1 MSGVKEKGVE
11 VMEIKGVGDSFQKGL
26 TCTSKIKENNSFQ
39 RLLDA
44 KLSDVGGVASCAPS
58 ASRRELLEQ
67 SETMLTL
74 LDGFARDLSNAGR
87 TLKDMEPLVKT
98 IETELVKLESSAEK
112 ADGRLKGFLNHLA
125 VTGEVAVL
133 KFHRGDFV

>member
-1 MSGVKEKGVE
+1 MSGVKEKGVGA
-11 VMEIKGVGDSFQKGL
+11 MEIKGVGDSFQKGL
-26 TCTSKIKENNSFQ
+26 TCTGKIKENNNFQ

-58 ASRRELLEQ
+58 ASRRELMEQ
-67 SETMLTL
+67 GETMLSL

-87 TLKDMEPLVKT
+87 TLKEIEPLVKT
-98 IETELVKLESSAEK
+98 IEKELVRLESSAEK

>member
-1 MSGVKEKGVE
+1 
-11 VMEIKGVGDSFQKGL
+11 MEIKGVADSFQKEL
-26 TCTSKIKENNSFQ
+26 TCTRRIKENTDFQ
-39 RLLDA
+39 RLLNT
-44 KLSDVGGVASCAPS
+44 KLSDVGGEAFCVSS
-58 ASRRELLEQ
+58 ASRWGLLEQ
-67 SETMLTL
+67 GETMLTL

>member
-1 MSGVKEKGVE
+1 
-11 VMEIKGVGDSFQKGL
+11 MEIKGVGDTFQKGL
-26 TCTSKIKENNSFQ
+26 TCAAKMKENNTFQ

-44 KLSDVGGVASCAPS
+44 KLSGAGGVAACAPS

-67 SETMLTL
+67 GETMLSL
-74 LDGFARDLSNAGR
+74 LDGFARDLSNEGR
-87 TLKDMEPLVKT
+87 TLKEIEPVVKT
-98 IETELVKLESSAEK
+98 IEKELVKLELSAEK

>member
-1 MSGVKEKGVE
+1 
-11 VMEIKGVGDSFQKGL
+11 MEIKGVGDSFQKGL
-26 TCTSKIKENNSFQ
+26 TCTGKIKENNNFQ

-58 ASRRELLEQ
+58 ASRRELMEQ
-67 SETMLTL
+67 GETMLSL

-87 TLKDMEPLVKT
+87 TLKEIEPLVKT
-98 IETELVKLESSAEK
+98 IEKELVRLESSAEK
-112 ADGRLKGFLNHLA
+112 ADGRLKGFLNHVA

>member
-1 MSGVKEKGVE
+1 MSGVMEKGVG
-11 VMEIKGVGDSFQKGL
+11 VMEIKGVGESFQKGL

-44 KLSDVGGVASCAPS
+44 NLSGVGGVASCAPS

-67 SETMLTL
+67 GETMLTL

-98 IETELVKLESSAEK
+98 I
-112 ADGRLKGFLNHLA
+112 GRLKGFLNHLA

-133 KFHRGDFV
+133 RFHRGDFV